1 MRVVKVCEKRLGGGT
16 PHTSV
21 GESME
26 IIRTL
31 FMNDTTWAIMLKET
45 GEVIGAMGY
54 GPSCD
59 CALPARDGEPICG
72 PVPALFLF

>member
-1 MRVVKVCEKRLGGGT
+1 MAQCGWCPRFPDITFKKGSKMRVIKVREKRLGGA

-31 FMNDTTWAIMLKET
+31 FMNDTTWAVVLKET
-45 GEVIGAMGY
+45 GEVIG
-54 GPSCD
+54 
-59 CALPARDGEPICG
+59 L
-72 PVPALFLF
+72 VPALFLF